1 MVALYEKIRPQT
13 IDEVV
18 GFRDAVE
25 QLTTLRDTIGWGGQ
39 VFWISGGSGNGK
51 TTLARIIAAEV
62 STEFE
67 TEEVDAQDVTLE
79 MLREFERRCIYYPT
93 KEAYALIVNEAHT
106 MSSRVISRLQT
117 LVETEQVQRRGT
129 IIFTTTEK
137 GQQRL
142 FDTRFDAF
150 PFLSRA
156 IIVDLKLDEQTLSDL
171 AVHLQTVARSLKM
184 DGKPIES
191 YIELLAQN
199 QGNVRSALQAIASGK
214 MRAA

>member
-1 MVALYEKIRPQT
+1 MVALYEKVRPTT
-13 IDEVV
+13 IDQVV

-25 QLTTLRDTIGWGGQ
+25 QLTTLRDSIGWGGQ

-67 TEEVDAQDVTLE
+67 TEEVDAQDVTLD
-79 MLREFERRCIYYPT
+79 MLREFERRCVYYPT
-93 KEAYALIVNEAHT
+93 KEAYALIVNESHC

-117 LVETEQVQRRGT
+117 LVETEQVQKRGT

-137 GQQRL
+137 GQQRM

-156 IIVDLKLDEQTLSDL
+156 IIVDLKLDERTLAEL
-171 AVHLQTVARSLKM
+171 AGYLQSVAQSMKM
-184 DGKPIES
+184 GGQPLEN
-191 YIELLAQN
+191 YIELLASN